1 MSSARARR
9 TFVPSASAPAN
20 TNTTATATTQQSNTV
35 NTPGLTLPQVISLID
50 TRLVTLETFMKDTR
64 TNPTRDVTTNND
76 ATNETQNSDM
86 FQEFN
91 QRFEILTEEINT
103 VKDLLLKLQ
112 SYTMDVNK
120 ALYEERI
127 HVFSGM
133 CTSSMN
139 TPEEQIVGADYNN
152 ETDET
157 ITENIISALADLAI
171 NEA

>member
-1 MSSARARR
+1 
-9 TFVPSASAPAN
+9 
-20 TNTTATATTQQSNTV
+20 
-35 NTPGLTLPQVISLID
+35 
-50 TRLVTLETFMKDTR
+50 MKDTK
-64 TNPTRDVTTNND
+64 TNPTREVAAVND
-76 ATNETQNSDM
+76 APNADM

-91 QRFEILTEEINT
+91 QRFEILAEEINT

-133 CTSSMN
+133 GTSSIN

-152 ETDET
+152 ESAGA
-157 ITENIISALADLAI
+157 ITENIIAVSRALSEADLDI
-171 NEA
+171 NYA